1 MKKRNKKIMIS
12 PFFILFAIVIV
23 GILLFSCTKEQ
34 SKTVTIYTSLDQ
46 IFSEPILQ
54 IFQEKTSIR
63 VKTVYDVEAT
73 KTTGLVNRLIAE
85 KDHPR
90 ADLFWNS
97 EVGRTIVLKS
107 KGVLQPYRSPSAA
120 DIPAQFKD
128 PEGYWAG
135 FAARARVLV
144 YNTNSLSENDLP
156 KSIFDF
162 TAPVWRGR
170 VAFAYPLFGTTAT
183 HTAALFVL
191 LGRDKAKEYFLG
203 IRDNGVVIVDGNST
217 SRDMVQN
224 GEIPIGFTD
233 TDDVN
238 VALQKGKPVG
248 MIYPDQEGIGTLLIP
263 NTVALVAGCPHPEEG
278 KRLVDYLLS
287 REVEEMLAHSGS
299 AQMPLRPGVKTPSH
313 VPSFDSIRAMKVDFE
328 AIASVM
334 EETGAILKEI
344 FIR

>member
-1 MKKRNKKIMIS
+1 MIS
-12 PFFILFAIVIV
+12 SRLFIRFAAVLV
-23 GILLFSCTKEQ
+23 CFLLSSCTKQ
-34 SKTVTIYTSLDQ
+34 QPGTVTIYTSLDQ

-54 IFQEKTSIR
+54 AYEERTSIQ

-85 KDHPR
+85 KDYPR
-90 ADLFWNS
+90 ADVFWNS

-128 PEGYWAG
+128 SEWYWTG

-144 YNTNSLSENDLP
+144 YNKNSLSDKDLP

-162 TAPVWRGR
+162 TDPRWRGR

-183 HTAALFVL
+183 HAAALFVL
-191 LGRDKAKEYFLG
+191 LGRDKAKEYFLAL
-203 IRDNGVVIVDGNST
+203 RDNGVVIVDGNST

-224 GEIPIGFTD
+224 GELPIGFTD

-248 MIYPDQEGIGTLLIP
+248 MIYPDKTGIGTLLIP
-263 NTVALVAGCPHPEEG
+263 NTVALVNGCPHPEEG
-278 KRLVDYLLS
+278 KQLIDYLLS
-287 REVEEMLAHSGS
+287 REVEEKLAHSGS
-299 AQMPLRPGVKTPSH
+299 AQMPLRLGVKTPPH

>member
-1 MKKRNKKIMIS
+1 MKKKNGKIINS
-12 PFFILFAIVIV
+12 PLSILFSIVLA

-46 IFSEPILQ
+46 VFSEPILQ
-54 IFQEKTSIR
+54 FFEEKTSIQ

-97 EVGRTIVLKS
+97 EVGRTIVLKR
-107 KGVLQPYRSPSAA
+107 KGVLQPYRSPSAV

-128 PEGYWAG
+128 SEGFWAG

-144 YNTNSLSENDLP
+144 YNKNSLSDEELP
-156 KSIFDF
+156 RSIFDF
-162 TAPVWRGR
+162 TDPTWRGR

-183 HTAALFVL
+183 HAAALFVL
-191 LGRDKAKEYFLG
+191 LGRDKAQEYFLEL
-203 IRDNGVVIVDGNST
+203 RENGVVIVDGNST

-263 NTVALVAGCPHPEEG
+263 NTVSLVNGCPHPEEG
-278 KRLVDYLLS
+278 RRLIDYLLS

-299 AQMPLRPGVKTPSH
+299 AQMPLRPGIKTPSH
-313 VPSFDSIRAMKVDFE
+313 VPSFDSIRAMKVEFE